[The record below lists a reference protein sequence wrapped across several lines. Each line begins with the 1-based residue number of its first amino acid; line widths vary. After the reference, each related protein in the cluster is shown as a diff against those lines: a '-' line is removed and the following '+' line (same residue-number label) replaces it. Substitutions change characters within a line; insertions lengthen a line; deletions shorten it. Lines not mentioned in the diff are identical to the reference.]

1 MKTRKIAVISVLAL
15 MLVSLPGLTL
25 SRPKPVAARGTEKA
39 WTYLVYMAADNNLD
53 TWGDFSLDLM
63 KKGLTSDQDI
73 NVVVLYDHP
82 NAPTDLLQ
90 VKSAGVVP
98 LTKYYPN
105 TDNLD
110 TGVPATLQAFLSWG
124 VQNYPADHYAV
135 DIWSHGGGWKYIVL
149 DSTSGDRMSI
159 DGLGNAMGA
168 VTKALHRKFDITI
181 FDACLMSMVEVADQL
196 KPVTNYIL
204 ASEQSVP
211 YQGFPYDA
219 MLQQLST
226 NISMD
231 SWTYSKLIAD
241 DYYNF
246 YVGTSGKSGLS
257 ISAVDEGKLPT
268 LITAIDNFP
277 LTLIANMATYH
288 SQVNSARSNA
298 QHQIGGTDGTFWY
311 VDLHRFADQIAFRIN
326 DATIDSQAAAVSA
339 SVESTLYERHSH
351 NLDGTAYGIGVNFPP
366 NLSRYMDKNYLA
378 QNYQG
383 VNLVFTAETHW
394 DEMLLEFYKY

>member
-1 MKTRKIAVISVLAL
+1 MKTKMIAVISALAL
-15 MLVSLPGLTL
+15 MLVSLPAHAL
-25 SRPKPVAARGTEKA
+25 SRPKPVAAQGAKEA
-39 WTYLVYMAADNNLD
+39 WTYLVYMAADNGLD
-53 TWGDFSLDLM
+53 TWGDYSLNLM
-63 KKGLTSDQDI
+63 KNGLTNDNI
-73 NVVVLYDHP
+73 NVVVLYDHYGSD
-82 NAPTDLLQ
+82 AYLLQ
-90 VKSAGVVP
+90 VTSAGITTISDYGEP
-98 LTKYYPN
+98 DMADPN
-105 TDNLD
+105 VLRD
-110 TGVPATLQAFLSWG
+110 FLSWG
-124 VQNYPADHYAV
+124 VQNYPAEHYAV

-149 DSTSGDRMSI
+149 DSTSGTRMSI

-168 VTKALHRKFDITI
+168 VTTALHRKFDITI
-181 FDACLMSMVEVADQL
+181 FDACLMSMAEVADQL

-219 MLQQLST
+219 MLQQLSNST
-226 NISMD
+226 SID

-257 ISAVDEGKLPT
+257 ISAVDESKLPT
-268 LITAIDNFP
+268 LIAAIDNFS

-288 SQVNSARSNA
+288 SQVNSARANA

-339 SVESTLYERHSH
+339 SIESTLYERHSH

-383 VNLVFTAETHW
+383 VNLAFTAETHW

>member
-1 MKTRKIAVISVLAL
+1 METKMIAVISALAL
-15 MLVSLPGLTL
+15 MLASLPALTL
-25 SRPKPVAARGTEKA
+25 SRPKPVAAQGTKKA
-39 WTYLVYMAADNNLD
+39 WTYLVYMAADNGLD
-53 TWGDFSLDLM
+53 TWGDYSLNLM
-63 KKGLTSDQDI
+63 ENGLTNDANI
-73 NVVVLYDHP
+73 NVVVLYDHYGSD
-82 NAPTDLLQ
+82 AYLLQ
-90 VKSAGVVP
+90 VTS
-98 LTKYYPN
+98 
-105 TDNLD
+105 
-110 TGVPATLQAFLSWG
+110 TGITTIRDYGEPDMADPKVLRGFLLWG

-149 DSTSGDRMSI
+149 DSTSGTRMSI

-168 VTKALHRKFDITI
+168 VTTALGRKFDITI

-231 SWTYSKLIAD
+231 SWTYSKLMAD

-268 LITAIDNFP
+268 LITAVDNFSR
-277 LTLIANMATYH
+277 TLIANMAKYTT
-288 SQVNSARSNA
+288 SKQCTGKRSTSGWG
-298 QHQIGGTDGTFWY
+298 H
-311 VDLHRFADQIAFRIN
+311 
-326 DATIDSQAAAVSA
+326 
-339 SVESTLYERHSH
+339 
-351 NLDGTAYGIGVNFPP
+351 
-366 NLSRYMDKNYLA
+366 
-378 QNYQG
+378 
-383 VNLVFTAETHW
+383 
-394 DEMLLEFYKY
+394 